1 MSLSPLSAI
10 AEMVTPVV
18 LITMSVIF
26 ANGLISTI
34 NTIGARLFTLN
45 EQQMDILT
53 GPHGE
58 ELDVESLAP
67 MHGVRLTQIRDE
79 EPVIMRRVGRLRNAA
94 LLIWISIGIF
104 VLSVAAI
111 AVATTARS
119 EAVAFVALALVM
131 AGVGG
136 VFASIATVLTP
147 LSRSASALI
156 EETRRT
162 RMLG

>member
-1 MSLSPLSAI
+1 LSPLLAI

-26 ANGLISTI
+26 ANGLIGTI

-58 ELDVESLAP
+58 ELDEDSLPP
-67 MHGVRLTQIRDE
+67 MHRLRLTQIRDE
-79 EPVIMRRVGRLRNAA
+79 EPVIMRRVGRLRTAA
-94 LLIWISIGIF
+94 LIIWISIGIL

-111 AVATTARS
+111 ALAATARS

-131 AGVGG
+131 AGVAG

-147 LSRSASALI
+147 LSRSANALI